1 MPGVR
6 SDPGGMGGR
15 HAVRGPRPWVAGHLC
30 HGCRDPSPAGPTQG
44 VRPTEALLSAVAG
57 CSGMDVLIVL
67 RKMRQDVTGLTI
79 NVTGVRA
86 EEYPRPVVTATVE
99 YVVRGHQ
106 VSEASVA
113 RAVSLSETK
122 YCGVMASLKA
132 EITTR
137 YRVEE
142 E

>member
-1 MPGVR
+1 VAGSEVQIQAVWV
-6 SDPGGMGGR
+6 DGMSFV
-15 HAVRGPRPWVAGHLC
+15 VRGLGSQATFVMDAAPESGGA
-30 HGCRDPSPAGPTQG
+30 SQG

-79 NVTGVRA
+79 NVSGVRA
-86 EEYPRPVVTATVE
+86 EDYPRPVETATVE

-106 VSEASVA
+106 VSEAAVA

-137 YRVEE
+137 YRVEAE
-142 E
+142 

>member
-1 MPGVR
+1 MAGSEVQIQAVWVDGMQFVAR
-6 SDPGGMGGR
+6 GLGSQATFVMDAAAESGG
-15 HAVRGPRPWVAGHLC
+15 A
-30 HGCRDPSPAGPTQG
+30 SQG

-57 CSGMDVLIVL
+57 CSGMDILTVL

-79 NVTGVRA
+79 NVTGIRA
-86 EEYPRPVVTATVE
+86 QEYPRPVESATVE
-99 YVVRGHQ
+99 YIVRGRQ

-113 RAVSLSETK
+113 RAVRLSETK
-122 YCGVMASLKA
+122 YCGVMASLRA
-132 EITTR
+132 DITTR

>member
-1 MPGVR
+1 MA
-6 SDPGGMGGR
+6 GGEVKIQTVWEDGMQFVATGLGSQASFRMDAAPESGG
-15 HAVRGPRPWVAGHLC
+15 A
-30 HGCRDPSPAGPTQG
+30 SQG
-44 VRPTEALLSAVAG
+44 VRPTEALMSAVAG
-57 CSGMDVLIVL
+57 CSGMDILIVL
-67 RKMRQDVTGLTI
+67 RKMKQDVTGLTI

-86 EEYPRPVVTATVE
+86 EEYPRPVESATVE
-99 YVVRGHQ
+99 YIVRGRQ

-113 RAVSLSETK
+113 RAVRLSETK

-132 EITTR
+132 RITTS

>member
-1 MPGVR
+1 MAGSETKIQAEWVEGMR
-6 SDPGGMGGR
+6 FVARGLGSQATFDMDAAAESGG
-15 HAVRGPRPWVAGHLC
+15 A
-30 HGCRDPSPAGPTQG
+30 SQG

-57 CSGMDVLIVL
+57 CSGMDILIVL
-67 RKMRQDVTGLTI
+67 RKMKQDVTGLTI
-79 NVTGVRA
+79 NVTGVRG
-86 EEYPRPVVTATVE
+86 EEYPRPVEAATVE
-99 YVVRGHQ
+99 YIVRGRQ

-113 RAVSLSETK
+113 RAVRLSETK

-132 EITTR
+132 EITTS